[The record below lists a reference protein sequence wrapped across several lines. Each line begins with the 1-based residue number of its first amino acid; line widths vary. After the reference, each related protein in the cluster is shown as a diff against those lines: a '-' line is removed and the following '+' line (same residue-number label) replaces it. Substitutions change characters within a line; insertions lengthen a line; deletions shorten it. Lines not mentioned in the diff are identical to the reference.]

1 MLINKIEKFCKD
13 NIDNRDQRVLFY
25 NIISLLLNPF
35 RNDIIEE
42 ERKRVA
48 GDYKY
53 ISSNCI
59 AKYSLALPFYR
70 ISVDALSLLK
80 EKGFN
85 EDETVTRN
93 KWYGKSKGFVYDHAR
108 PVNITR
114 DLLLNIDTSI
124 DFDDYMDNVL
134 KILNDD
140 YIVVITREEDDT
152 LESSGLR
159 DELVDNSISKRYK
172 TANIVISDTVMNVNG
187 AIKR

>member
-1 MLINKIEKFCKD
+1 MLIDVNKIEKFCKD

-35 RNDIIEE
+35 RMDEIREGGYSRIT
-42 ERKRVA
+42 

-59 AKYSLALPFYR
+59 AKYSLSLPFYYT
-70 ISVDALSLLK
+70 SVNALSLLK

-85 EDETVTRN
+85 EDEIIRRR
-93 KWYGKSKGFVYDHAR
+93 KWYGKEKGFVYDHAR

-114 DLLLNIDTSI
+114 DLLLDIDTSI
-124 DFDDYMDNVL
+124 DFDDYMNEVF

-140 YIVVITREEDDT
+140 YVVVITREENSMLPPST
-152 LESSGLR
+152 LIDGS
-159 DELVDNSISKRYK
+159 VKKRYES
-172 TANIVISDTVMNVNG
+172 ANIVISDTVMKVIG
-187 AIKR
+187 AIPR